1 MFLFLPEENKVL
13 NDDLAFF
20 ALSAPVRFSTV
31 LLSMY
36 EWNEGGLVWFGAA
49 MENEMVVCL
58 NDDKDLVH
66 REIGVEDDTF
76 AMGVDD
82 ELQ

>member
-1 MFLFLPEENKVL
+1 
-13 NDDLAFF
+13 
-20 ALSAPVRFSTV
+20 
-31 LLSMY
+31 
-36 EWNEGGLVWFGAA
+36 

-66 REIGVEDDTF
+66 REIGGEDDTF